1 MYPKCIMKKNELLEK
16 PKWENLF
23 APTCYTPFKSTQ
35 KIIFGSLLGAYRNRN
50 IMAVISSKYPFGS
63 AQIHIPT
70 CWKHDLTIDMTCDD
84 CDEFICSQCAKSD
97 HKDHY
102 WKTISTA
109 GIQRRKEL
117 RKMLWVRK
125 RGKMWKRWKVK

>member
-1 MYPKCIMKKNELLEK
+1 
-16 PKWENLF
+16 
-23 APTCYTPFKSTQ
+23 
-35 KIIFGSLLGAYRNRN
+35 
-50 IMAVISSKYPFGS
+50 
-63 AQIHIPT
+63 
-70 CWKHDLTIDMTCDD
+70 MTCDD

-117 RKMLWVRK
+117 RKNALSKKKGENVKKMEGKIKNKTKKLEDNQKCCDSEVSWLRK
-125 RGKMWKRWKVK
+125 HFDTIVLRLI